1 MSSAPVFSLVYDTL
15 LKLYN
20 YSSHTQLQPSNN
32 SKMSHLFIPDIFV
45 WSSVFGAEQNMFKTL
60 DFRDTDSIDF
70 SRIPCRSRSL
80 FFLGGGGAT
89 EIWVNQWGKW
99 GRREWWEE
107 GKKSDT
113 WSRRLSSFSPFLSH
127 HPPFVLCARS
137 HHPKLAHHAR
147 LQHPAL
153 KVCALH

>member
-60 DFRDTDSIDF
+60 DFRDTDSIHF

-80 FFLGGGGAT
+80 FFWGGGGRRRF
-89 EIWVNQWGKW
+89 ELINEENGGEGSDGK
-99 GRREWWEE
+99 R
-107 GKKSDT
+107 GKKAIHDLAGFP
-113 WSRRLSSFSPFLSH
+113 LSLLFFPITPRSCSALVPIILSLRITLVSNT
-127 HPPFVLCARS
+127 PR
-137 HHPKLAHHAR
+137 
-147 LQHPAL
+147 
-153 KVCALH
+153 

>member
-60 DFRDTDSIDF
+60 DFRDTDSIHF

-80 FFLGGGGAT
+80 FFWGGGG
-89 EIWVNQWGKW
+89 
-99 GRREWWEE
+99 GRRRFELINEE
-107 GKKSDT
+107 NGGEGSDGKRGKKAIHDLAGFP
-113 WSRRLSSFSPFLSH
+113 LSLLFFPITPRSCSALVPIILSLRITLVSNT
-127 HPPFVLCARS
+127 PR
-137 HHPKLAHHAR
+137 
-147 LQHPAL
+147 
-153 KVCALH
+153 

>member
-1 MSSAPVFSLVYDTL
+1 MSSAPVFSLVYNTL

-45 WSSVFGAEQNMFKTL
+45 WSSVFGAEQNMFKTS
-60 DFRDTDSIDF
+60 DFRDTDSIHF

-80 FFLGGGGAT
+80 FFWGGGGGAPA
-89 EIWVNQWGKW
+89 IWVNQCGKW

-107 GKKSDT
+107 GKNAIHDLAGFP
-113 WSRRLSSFSPFLSH
+113 LSLLFFPITPRSCSALVPIILSLRISLVSNT
-127 HPPFVLCARS
+127 PR
-137 HHPKLAHHAR
+137 
-147 LQHPAL
+147 
-153 KVCALH
+153 